1 MTKEKSLLYKW
12 KDSLALW
19 TLVFTA
25 WPALV
30 LIAFDFALLY
40 PIIAIGAAAIFVQVW
55 RGMALLVLALGAA
68 LCFAGFWGLGLLA
81 DYNGEPIGSLQLIP
95 VRWTWLVSVLYLLFG
110 IALIFV
116 WATRLRGQRL
126 R

>member
-1 MTKEKSLLYKW
+1 M
-12 KDSLALW
+12 W

-40 PIIAIGAAAIFVQVW
+40 PIIAIGAAAVFVLVW
-55 RGMALLVLALGAA
+55 RGMALLVPALGTA
-68 LCFAGFWGLGLLA
+68 LCFAGIWGLVLLA
-81 DYNGEPIGSLQLIP
+81 EHNGEPSGSLQLMP
-95 VRWTWLVSVLYLLFG
+95 VSWTWLVSVLYLLFG

-116 WATRLRGQRL
+116 WATRLRGQRV